1 MNISNQ
7 GRFLKLLRPLIFP
20 DGSGKMDES
29 GTHMR
34 ELCVDFPFGWP
45 AGALPWIEEVGQ
57 DSAWWRNVSGD
68 FAYVLGIQVFVPHVP
83 VGGRTSWGS
92 LFCSVP
98 SHHLVRVSLIPF
110 WGFQ

>member
-68 FAYVLGIQVFVPHVP
+68 FAYVLGIQGFVPHVP
-83 VGGRTSWGS
+83 VGGRTSWGLCFALS
-92 LFCSVP
+92 RP
-98 SHHLVRVSLIPF
+98 TT
-110 WGFQ
+110 W